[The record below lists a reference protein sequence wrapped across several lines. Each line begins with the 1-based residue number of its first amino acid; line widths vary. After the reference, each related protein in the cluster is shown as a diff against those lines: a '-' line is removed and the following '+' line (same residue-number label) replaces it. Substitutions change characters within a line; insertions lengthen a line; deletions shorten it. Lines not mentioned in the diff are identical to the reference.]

1 MWNPTLDQCGPAWW
15 RVLKYAKLLAVI
27 EQSIQRKVGACGGL
41 INCFLPIL
49 QHATSQNTRQ
59 GATQPANVGGYVARL
74 SLCISVVGT
83 KPLRE
88 PTQAAS
94 VQCGNSFTPSQ
105 CLIHNSLGTTTS
117 GACPSARE
125 TTLPCLHAQG
135 CSPCCTFTEDPIS
148 LPQSIAHEVSNVVEH
163 RPPPVPHE
171 ITLIHCKHTWDTW
184 DTQQAKQPS

>member
-1 MWNPTLDQCGPAWW
+1 MWNPTLDQCGSAWW

-74 SLCISVVGT
+74 SLCMSVVGT

-94 VQCGNSFTPSQ
+94 VQCGNSFTLTMPYSQ
-105 CLIHNSLGTTTS
+105 LLGDHNITCMPLSKGNNT
-117 GACPSARE
+117 AMSAR
-125 TTLPCLHAQG
+125 TRVLTMLHIHGRSNQPAAKY
-135 CSPCCTFTEDPIS
+135 CT
-148 LPQSIAHEVSNVVEH
+148 
-163 RPPPVPHE
+163 
-171 ITLIHCKHTWDTW
+171 
-184 DTQQAKQPS
+184 